1 MYDHTHTHTGV
12 SNHLYKID
20 GNGGYYIKEN
30 EPNKSIST
38 TFLLSFV
45 KVTPT
50 VLKIKTRE
58 TRRRHKIQEGNKNR
72 VNLESI
78 HKDPQTV

>member
-1 MYDHTHTHTGV
+1 ME
-12 SNHLYKID
+12 
-20 GNGGYYIKEN
+20 EN

-58 TRRRHKIQEGNKNR
+58 TRETRRRHKIQEGNRNR

-78 HKDPQTV
+78 HNDSQTV

>member
-1 MYDHTHTHTGV
+1 MYDHTHTGV

-58 TRRRHKIQEGNKNR
+58 TRRRHKIQEGNRNR

-78 HKDPQTV
+78 HNDAQTV